1 MKKLLLTLIVALA
14 ATSGLKAQTW
24 QWGTASWNIEDGAVF
39 DGIADFNEKGGV
51 VLTYTNPADFYLTF
65 LNVIAVSYD
74 LYVDDATEAIEE
86 VTSAQ
91 GSTNVQFKYSFVEGH
106 KYKIVTTGAVLVQA
120 NLATYSTDTLS
131 ENTTDSYSISFTIK
145 GPELV
150 KTIEVEGYQSLS
162 ITDQNEQLTYSLLDT
177 EAIKQA
183 LGVSDISE
191 AAAYGLNLNGSYNV
205 HHADYYDGWRDA
217 DGEYTPYNG
226 GWDKYNSRNAY
237 LPVYSIKLTEGVDSI
252 LYYFYDYWRVYN
264 PDESGETGGSGV
276 TATSRLQAPDT
287 HNNSVIWDYDNGD
300 GTTTQYT
307 RSYRVDE
314 GQDYK
319 ASFAI
324 VANKKYVI
332 INATLHFL
340 SQEDYAALQASG
352 QQYKGFV
359 AIGTA
364 IPAQPGAPVAGIATQ
379 EQTVTIEDA
388 EEEGQVNITFSGFT
402 TALPPLTTENLTITA
417 TADKAADGSITYS
430 SEAQQ
435 IGLSMGAMSVYYR
448 ATIKGTQA
456 SESEAPVLVL
466 TLAQAATI
474 TVVFN
479 TTAELASAALSAE
492 YAAITSVEAVKI
504 AAQAAEVYNLNG
516 VRQTTIQKGFNLV
529 KQTDGSV
536 RKVLV
541 K

>member
-24 QWGTASWNIEDGAVF
+24 QWGTASWNIEDGTVY
-39 DGIADFNEKGGV
+39 DGIADFNEKGGL
-51 VLTYTNPADFYLTF
+51 VLTYTNPAEFYLTF
-65 LNVIAVSYD
+65 LNIIAVSYD
-74 LYVDDATEAIEE
+74 LYVDDATEATKQ
-86 VTSAQ
+86 VTTGQ
-91 GSTNVQFKYSFVEGH
+91 GGTAVPFKYDFVEGH

-177 EAIKQA
+177 EGIKQA

-217 DGEYTPYNG
+217 DGEYTSYNG
-226 GWDKYNSRNAY
+226 GWDQYNGRNAY
-237 LPVYSIKLTEGVDSI
+237 APVYSIKLTEGVDSI
-252 LYYFYDYWRVYN
+252 LYYFYDYWRVYD
-264 PDESGETGGSGV
+264 PEEGGETGGSGV
-276 TATSRLQAPDT
+276 TTTSRLQAPDT
-287 HNNSVIWDYDNGD
+287 HYNSVIWEYDNGD

-307 RSYRVDE
+307 RNYRVDE

-340 SQEDYAALQASG
+340 SQEDYAALQAG
-352 QQYKGFV
+352 RKYEGFV
-359 AIGTA
+359 GIGTA
-364 IPAQPGAPVAGIATQ
+364 IGAQPGVPVAGIATQ

-388 EEEGQVNITFSGFT
+388 EEAGQVNITFSGFT
-402 TALPPLTTENLTITA
+402 VAVPPITTENLTITA
-417 TADKAADGSITYS
+417 KAEKAADGSITYS
-430 SEAQQ
+430 SEPQQ
-435 IGLSMGAMSVYYR
+435 IGLSLGAMTAYYQ

-466 TLAQAATI
+466 TLAQAATV

-504 AAQAAEVYNLNG
+504 AAEAAEVYNLNG

-529 KQTDGSV
+529 KQADGSV
-536 RKVLV
+536 RKILV

>member
-24 QWGTASWNIEDGAVF
+24 QWGTASWNIEDGTVY
-39 DGIADFNEKGGV
+39 DGIADFNEKGGL
-51 VLTYTNPADFYLTF
+51 VLTYTNPAEFYLTF
-65 LNVIAVSYD
+65 LNIIAVSYD
-74 LYVDDATEAIEE
+74 LYVDDATEATKQ
-86 VTSAQ
+86 VTTGQ
-91 GSTNVQFKYSFVEGH
+91 GGTAVPFKYDFVEGH

-177 EAIKQA
+177 EGIKQA

-217 DGEYTPYNG
+217 DGEYTSYNG
-226 GWDKYNSRNAY
+226 GWDQYNGRNAY
-237 LPVYSIKLTEGVDSI
+237 APVYSIKLTEGVDSI
-252 LYYFYDYWRVYN
+252 LYYFYDYWRVYD
-264 PDESGETGGSGV
+264 PEEGGETGGSGV
-276 TATSRLQAPDT
+276 TTTSRLQAPDT
-287 HNNSVIWDYDNGD
+287 HYNSVIWEYDNGD

-307 RSYRVDE
+307 RNYRVDE

-340 SQEDYAALQASG
+340 SQEDYAALQAG
-352 QQYKGFV
+352 RKYEGFV
-359 AIGTA
+359 GIGTA
-364 IPAQPGAPVAGIATQ
+364 IGAQPGVPVAGIATQ
-379 EQTVTIEDA
+379 EQTITIEDA
-388 EEEGQVNITFSGFT
+388 EEAGQVNITFSGFT
-402 TALPPLTTENLTITA
+402 VAVPPITTENLTITA
-417 TADKAADGSITYS
+417 KAEKAADGSITYS
-430 SEAQQ
+430 SEPQQ
-435 IGLSMGAMSVYYR
+435 IGLSLGAMTAYYQ

-466 TLAQAATI
+466 TLAQAATV

-504 AAQAAEVYNLNG
+504 AAEAAEVYNLNG

-529 KQTDGSV
+529 KQADGSV
-536 RKVLV
+536 RKILV